1 MGMILC
7 LNLLFKVAQLCL
19 NKLMPAPKLYDT
31 LSKSIKP
38 LTQTKARDFGFY
50 ACGPTIYAE
59 AHIGNFRTFVVQ
71 DTLRRVLELSGIKV
85 KHVRNLTDVDDKT
98 IRGAIAKAIPLAQF
112 TQPWGEKFAND
123 CQSLNLLPPHVEPS
137 AVDHIPEQ
145 IDLVQTLIDKKI
157 AYVGADQSVYFS
169 INSFP
174 NYGKLSG
181 VDKIEINQS
190 HHPSKSSS
198 LDADEYDKDH
208 ISDFVLWKHRKD
220 EDAEHFWQSPWG
232 EGRPGW
238 HLECSAM
245 SLKHLPHGIDLHGG
259 GVDLCFPHHDNEIAQ
274 SEAATGKP
282 CAQHWF
288 HSEHLMVEDQKM
300 SKSLGNLYTLNQLND
315 TGYAPASVRYALL
328 AGHYRKKL
336 NFKFDLLKNAQN
348 HLKQLGKYQQ
358 QLIDL
363 SQSPA
368 TSYTELCVQSI
379 DSLLINNPF
388 ASAWEALL
396 NDLNTPEAL
405 GQTFLTLK
413 QLDKQLKSNSLNTEQ
428 AKSYL
433 KGLSLIIA
441 AFGWD
446 VTLTES
452 ETTADIPA
460 DIHALA
466 EQRLQAKK
474 DKDWGA
480 CDQLRDQITA
490 QGWSIKDTPDGYEL
504 IPQN

>member
-1 MGMILC
+1 
-7 LNLLFKVAQLCL
+7 
-19 NKLMPAPKLYDT
+19 
-31 LSKSIKP
+31 
-38 LTQTKARDFGFY
+38 
-50 ACGPTIYAE
+50 
-59 AHIGNFRTFVVQ
+59 
-71 DTLRRVLELSGIKV
+71 
-85 KHVRNLTDVDDKT
+85 
-98 IRGAIAKAIPLAQF
+98 
-112 TQPWGEKFAND
+112 
-123 CQSLNLLPPHVEPS
+123 
-137 AVDHIPEQ
+137 
-145 IDLVQTLIDKKI
+145 
-157 AYVGADQSVYFS
+157 
-169 INSFP
+169 
-174 NYGKLSG
+174 
-181 VDKIEINQS
+181 
-190 HHPSKSSS
+190 
-198 LDADEYDKDH
+198 
-208 ISDFVLWKHRKD
+208 
-220 EDAEHFWQSPWG
+220 
-232 EGRPGW
+232 
-238 HLECSAM
+238 M

-413 QLDKQLKSNSLNTEQ
+413 QLDKQLKPNSLNTEQ